1 MQYRAS
7 TAVPGS
13 LPGPKPDV
21 PGSEE
26 HLPSEAADAAADAHV
41 GTAAGRADVGAA
53 RACAR

>member
-26 HLPSEAADAAADAHV
+26 HLPSEAADASADAHV